1 MNPIPIFAGIHWP
14 SVLVASI
21 ASFAVGGLWYSPF
34 FLGKAWAAE
43 HPLTKKN
50 IGPADM
56 AVIFGTTFILTFIGA
71 VVLDLF
77 IGRNGTLL
85 TGVVTGLLI
94 GVFFIAGSFGINYL
108 FARKSRKLFLIDAW
122 YFVVLYIVM
131 GAILGAW

>member
-1 MNPIPIFAGIHWP
+1 MNPIPVLAGIHWP

-21 ASFAVGGLWYSPF
+21 ASFAVGGLWYSPLLF
-34 FLGKAWAAE
+34 GNAWAAE
-43 HPLTKKN
+43 HQLTKKK
-50 IGPADM
+50 IGQAGM
-56 AVIFGTTFILTFIGA
+56 AVIFGTTFILTLIGA

-85 TGVVTGLLI
+85 TGLVTGLLI

-108 FARKSRKLFLIDAW
+108 FARKSMKLFLVDAW
-122 YFVVLYIVM
+122 YFVVLYLVM